1 MIKTLNV
8 YYYNTSNDII
18 EKNNIFLKK
27 LVEDLNVS
35 VVTTSS
41 FTILDKLKTVNRYGG
56 LLITGN
62 FEFVNNDIR
71 NLLLNDLFFVYNN
84 NNEISE
90 DIVYVKNCKNE
101 TIDKVIKLLEEN
113 NEFNNILNNMFE
125 NLIYNK
131 SSKLFNNSYIY
142 SKEYFYPIGINRYE
156 EKITENTIC
165 LNLFRKLFVNEK
177 FLINNIYKNG
187 VTATRYI
194 ITLKDVVR
202 TSIGKKKYKV
212 KRKILK
218 SEVGYIK
225 EKKVIDKCINEIKD
239 KYLNS
244 RYIVFH
250 NSRWLGVTSAS
261 YELFDNLI
269 DLQEI
274 SKKSDAKKIAK
285 TLNEAKVKQV
295 ILSAFCSGW
304 EDLCREIKKVNRNI
318 KIKCFYHGS
327 HSQIIEEINNELYIN
342 VIKLHKER
350 LIDKIATCKESLYEF
365 YKTEGFDI
373 SFIKNTVRLK
383 DEVKNKI
390 EEYKIEFEKE
400 SKENELNEKFKIGIY
415 AAGNDWRKN
424 VYNSFASA
432 SLINNN
438 IIDTVVVSDEVNE
451 FSKYHNINI
460 VGSKTRIE
468 REKLLAKMSLNDIN
482 LYVTF
487 SECAPMLPLE
497 SLEMGIIC
505 ITGNNH
511 HYFTGKLRDY
521 LVVDREDDVIAIKEK
536 IEKCLNNKEE
546 ILKLYKTWKESYDS
560 ESKKS
565 VKEFL
570 SK

>member
-1 MIKTLNV
+1 M
-8 YYYNTSNDII
+8 
-18 EKNNIFLKK
+18 
-27 LVEDLNVS
+27 
-35 VVTTSS
+35 
-41 FTILDKLKTVNRYGG
+41 
-56 LLITGN
+56 
-62 FEFVNNDIR
+62 
-71 NLLLNDLFFVYNN
+71 
-84 NNEISE
+84 
-90 DIVYVKNCKNE
+90 
-101 TIDKVIKLLEEN
+101 
-113 NEFNNILNNMFE
+113 
-125 NLIYNK
+125 
-131 SSKLFNNSYIY
+131 
-142 SKEYFYPIGINRYE
+142 
-156 EKITENTIC
+156 
-165 LNLFRKLFVNEK
+165 
-177 FLINNIYKNG
+177 
-187 VTATRYI
+187 
-194 ITLKDVVR
+194 VR
-202 TSIGKKKYKV
+202 TGIGKKKYKV

-225 EKKVIDKCINEIKD
+225 EKKVIDKCINEI
-239 KYLNS
+239 
-244 RYIVFH
+244 
-250 NSRWLGVTSAS
+250 
-261 YELFDNLI
+261 
-269 DLQEI
+269 
-274 SKKSDAKKIAK
+274 
-285 TLNEAKVKQV
+285 
-295 ILSAFCSGW
+295 
-304 EDLCREIKKVNRNI
+304 
-318 KIKCFYHGS
+318 
-327 HSQIIEEINNELYIN
+327 
-342 VIKLHKER
+342 
-350 LIDKIATCKESLYEF
+350 
-365 YKTEGFDI
+365 
-373 SFIKNTVRLK
+373 K